1 MMVAGFAIPVVR
13 ATIMAV
19 IYLLSIVFSRSHYKL
34 NTLGIA
40 AFIIL
45 LIEPTSIYDLS
56 FHLSFSAVLGI
67 LLVNNYYPFS
77 FSSLIHKLET
87 SLKATL
93 AATIFTLPLI
103 VNTFGI
109 MPLISVPSNMFFI
122 PLVEF
127 IIVPLGLLSFILFKI
142 YVSLSVPLIIINEV
156 FIKALLSS
164 VNYISD
170 ISFSALTV
178 PYLNKLNILLFYLS
192 ICIFFIKI
200 HKNKLIYI
208 LVPITLFIISIIY
221 IPISN
226 RFNKSL
232 QISFFDSGN
241 RDTYLIRLTNGKN
254 ILIIG
259 AQGDWYQNGFIEKS
273 IISQSLL
280 KTGISKIDFL
290 ILLTNNKDLL
300 EGSAFILDKF
310 KVDNLF
316 TNGAKLKGKIWEL
329 IKKNKIIWK
338 DLNTDSEP
346 FTIDKTS
353 FDFLFINNT
362 NISFDA
368 SRIIILRIRHHE
380 KSIIIGNLYPKYVIK
395 SLLKNYNKLIYSD
408 LIYIPKLVV
417 SKQLLEF
424 INQSN
429 PKVIITKANNIKNV
443 KQLKN
448 IPSDIKLYNTMT
460 QGMITVNIDNELNIN
475 TEDRF

>member
-1 MMVAGFAIPVVR
+1 M
-13 ATIMAV
+13 
-19 IYLLSIVFSRSHYKL
+19 
-34 NTLGIA
+34 
-40 AFIIL
+40 
-45 LIEPTSIYDLS
+45 
-56 FHLSFSAVLGI
+56 
-67 LLVNNYYPFS
+67 
-77 FSSLIHKLET
+77 
-87 SLKATL
+87 
-93 AATIFTLPLI
+93 
-103 VNTFGI
+103 
-109 MPLISVPSNMFFI
+109 
-122 PLVEF
+122 
-127 IIVPLGLLSFILFKI
+127 
-142 YVSLSVPLIIINEV
+142 
-156 FIKALLSS
+156 
-164 VNYISD
+164 
-170 ISFSALTV
+170 
-178 PYLNKLNILLFYLS
+178 
-192 ICIFFIKI
+192 
-200 HKNKLIYI
+200 
-208 LVPITLFIISIIY
+208 
-221 IPISN
+221 
-226 RFNKSL
+226 
-232 QISFFDSGN
+232 
-241 RDTYLIRLTNGKN
+241 
-254 ILIIG
+254 IIG

-346 FTIDKTS
+346 FTIDKTR

-408 LIYIPKLVV
+408 LIYIPKLVL

-475 TEDRF
+475 TEYRF

>member
-1 MMVAGFAIPVVR
+1 
-13 ATIMAV
+13 
-19 IYLLSIVFSRSHYKL
+19 
-34 NTLGIA
+34 
-40 AFIIL
+40 
-45 LIEPTSIYDLS
+45 
-56 FHLSFSAVLGI
+56 
-67 LLVNNYYPFS
+67 
-77 FSSLIHKLET
+77 
-87 SLKATL
+87 
-93 AATIFTLPLI
+93 
-103 VNTFGI
+103 
-109 MPLISVPSNMFFI
+109 VPSNMFFI

-142 YVSLSVPLIIINEV
+142 YASLSVPLIIINGV

-346 FTIDKTS
+346 FTIDKTR

-408 LIYIPKLVV
+408 LIYIPKLVL

-429 PKVIITKANNIKNV
+429 PKVIITKANNIFG
-443 KQLKN
+443 
-448 IPSDIKLYNTMT
+448 IKISYN
-460 QGMITVNIDNELNIN
+460 D
-475 TEDRF
+475 